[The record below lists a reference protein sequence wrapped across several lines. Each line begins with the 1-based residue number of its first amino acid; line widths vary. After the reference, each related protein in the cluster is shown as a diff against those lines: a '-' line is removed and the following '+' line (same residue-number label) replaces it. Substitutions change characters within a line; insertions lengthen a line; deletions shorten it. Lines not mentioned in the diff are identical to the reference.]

1 MAEAEKMKF
10 EYFAGEQRT
19 APWYELRKG
28 KVTASRLEDWLSV
41 SQAKDPKVNGKPLK
55 KRLDYEKELQYERQ
69 FDVAYDN
76 FVSDAMNDGIIYE
89 QFAIMNYQDI
99 KKVKVVP
106 VGAWYNEHFVA
117 SPDGGVGD
125 EGLVEVKVVRDNT
138 FSEILSLDSAT
149 SHFYE
154 EEQDVM
160 NEKTKKLE
168 KKMVKIGT
176 GVPEKHW
183 KQIQGQ
189 LWASG
194 RKWCDYI
201 AINLST
207 KKLKVIRVL
216 PDPEFIEWLELAVPE
231 PINVKPF
238 SDEELFDFVQ
248 AIPEGE
254 PVQVLADHSDN
265 AVPDGF

>member
-1 MAEAEKMKF
+1 MKF

-19 APWYELRKG
+19 APWFDLRIG

-41 SQAKDPKVNGKPLK
+41 SKAKGKEGTPLQ
-55 KRLDYEKELQYERQ
+55 KRKDYEKELQYERQ
-69 FDVAYDN
+69 FGVAYDN

-89 QFAIMNYQDI
+89 QFAIMNYEAI
-99 KKVKVVP
+99 KKVKVVS
-106 VGAWYNEHFVA
+106 VGAWYNDQFVA
-117 SPDGGVGD
+117 SPDGGVAD

-138 FSEILSLDSAT
+138 FSIILSADPKDTHA
-149 SHFYE
+149 Y
-154 EEQDVM
+154 QDGVDDKGKPVM
-160 NEKTKKLE
+160 K
-168 KKMVKIGT
+168 GT

-201 AINLST
+201 AINLNT
-207 KKLKVIRVL
+207 KKMKVIRVL
-216 PDPEFIEWLELAVPE
+216 PDKEFHEWLELAVPE
-231 PINVKPF
+231 PISVEPF
-238 SDEELFDFVQ
+238 SDQELYDFVQ

-254 PVQVLADHSDN
+254 PVQVLTDHSDN
-265 AVPDGF
+265 TTPVDGF

>member
-1 MAEAEKMKF
+1 MKF

-19 APWYELRKG
+19 APWYDLRIG

-41 SQAKDPKVNGKPLK
+41 SKAKASAGKKLK
-55 KRLDYEKELQYERQ
+55 KRTDYEKELQYERQ
-69 FDVAYDN
+69 FGVAYDN

-99 KKVKVVP
+99 KDVKVVP

-138 FSEILSLDSAT
+138 FSEILSA
-149 SHFYE
+149 
-154 EEQDVM
+154 
-160 NEKTKKLE
+160 
-168 KKMVKIGT
+168 

-201 AINLST
+201 AINLNT

-216 PDPEFIEWLELAVPE
+216 PDAEFHEWLELAVPE
-231 PINVKPF
+231 PIDVEPF
-238 SDEELFDFVQ
+238 SSEELYDFVQ

-254 PVQVLADHSDN
+254 APQVLTDHSDN
-265 AVPDGF
+265 TVPEGF